1 MQQACDKT
9 IADKQLTHNRHTR
22 DGHAAGMRQKA
33 NTHVKQGKLFT
44 FSPMRGS
51 TSLMTGLVALA
62 KDLILARS
70 VMILTGRNLAVAT
83 IAQFQKAAGIFI
95 HIT

>member
-1 MQQACDKT
+1 MYATCGIRQTHMYSKG
-9 IADKQLTHNRHTR
+9 KQ
-22 DGHAAGMRQKA
+22 
-33 NTHVKQGKLFT
+33 FT

-62 KDLILARS
+62 KALILARS

-83 IAQFQKAAGIFI
+83 IAQFQKAAAHMSWTPSDILLSV
-95 HIT
+95 